1 MAALVGGGKCHYDDV
16 AKAHPPAPSRK
27 WGDSVS
33 PKEIL
38 AWIRQEA
45 VRAVDLRFMDFPGS
59 WKHFTIPSERL
70 DEGSFEDGFGFDASS
85 VRGWQKINESDMLVV
100 PVPESAFIDPFRQEK
115 TLNLFCN
122 ILDPITR
129 EDYSRDPRNVARKAE
144 VYLRS
149 TGVADTACFGPETEF
164 FIFDHVRF
172 DQNRHSAFHY
182 LDSAEGQWNSGLDSR
197 PNQGNTIRHREGY
210 FPCPP
215 TDSHHDLR
223 SEMMR
228 CMIDSGMTVEGH
240 HHEVASGGQGEIDLR
255 YDSLVRMADSVLKYK
270 YIVKSVAHKHGKSAT
285 FMPKPIF
292 EDNGSGMH
300 VNASLWREGRNL
312 FAGSAYAGVSE
323 LGMHAIGGLLKHARA
338 LCAITNPTTNSY
350 KRLVP
355 GFDAPTTISYS
366 SQNRS
371 AAVRIP
377 VYCAKAQSRRLEYRC
392 PDASANPYLSFAA
405 MLMAM
410 LDGVIN
416 RIDPGEPLDR
426 NIYDLEPEVLKNL
439 PRLPATL
446 DEALTALEKDH
457 EFLIRGDVFTED
469 VLTTWIRDKRE
480 REVDSIRAR
489 PHPFEF
495 NLYYDV

>member
-1 MAALVGGGKCHYDDV
+1 MHVT
-16 AKAHPPAPSRK
+16 
-27 WGDSVS
+27 
-33 PKEIL
+33 PKEVL

-45 VRAVDLRFMDFPGS
+45 GRAVDLRFMDFPGS

-70 DEGSFEDGFGFDASS
+70 DEASFEDGFGFDASS
-85 VRGWQKINESDMLVV
+85 VRGWQQINESDMLVL
-100 PVPESAFIDPFRQEK
+100 PVAESAFIDPFRQER
-115 TLNLFCN
+115 TLNMFCN

-129 EDYSRDPRNVARKAE
+129 EDYTRDPRNVARKAE
-144 VYLRS
+144 VYMRS
-149 TGVADTACFGPETEF
+149 TGIADTAFFGPELEF
-164 FIFDHVRF
+164 FVFDDVRF
-172 DQNRHSAFHY
+172 DQNRHSAFYY
-182 LDSAEGQWNSGLDSR
+182 LDSNEGQWNTGKSQE
-197 PNQGNTIRHREGY
+197 PNLGHKIRYREGY

-215 TDSHHDLR
+215 SDSHHDLR

-228 CMIDSGMTVEGH
+228 CMIDSGIQVEGH

-255 YDSLVRMADSVLKYK
+255 YDSLVRMADAVLKYK
-270 YIVKSVAHKHGKSAT
+270 SIVKSVAQKNGKTAT

-300 VNASLWREGRNL
+300 VHASLWQDGRNL
-312 FAGSAYAGVSE
+312 FAGSSYAGISE

-338 LCAITNPTTNSY
+338 LSAITNPTTNSY

-366 SQNRS
+366 SRNRS

-377 VYCAKAQSRRLEYRC
+377 VYSSKPQARRIEYRC
-392 PDASANPYLSFAA
+392 PDGSANPYLAFSA

-426 NIYDLEPEVLKNL
+426 NIYDLGPEVLKGL
-439 PRLPATL
+439 PGLPL
-446 DEALTALEKDH
+446 SLEESLLALEVDH
-457 EFLIRGDVFTED
+457 DFLMRGDVFTED
-469 VLTTWIRDKRE
+469 VLSTWIRDKRE
-480 REVDSIRAR
+480 QEVNAIRTR

-495 NLYYDV
+495 HLYYDV

>member
-1 MAALVGGGKCHYDDV
+1 MT
-16 AKAHPPAPSRK
+16 
-27 WGDSVS
+27 
-33 PKEIL
+33 PKEVL

-70 DEGSFEDGFGFDASS
+70 DEASFEDGFGFDASS
-85 VRGWQKINESDMLVV
+85 VRGWQQINESDMLVL
-100 PVPESAFIDPFRQEK
+100 PVSESAFIDPFRQER
-115 TLNLFCN
+115 TLNMFCN

-129 EDYSRDPRNVARKAE
+129 EDYTRDPRNVARKAE
-144 VYLRS
+144 VYMRS
-149 TGVADTACFGPETEF
+149 TGIADTAFFGPELEF
-164 FIFDHVRF
+164 FVFDDVRF
-172 DQNRHSAFHY
+172 DQTRNSAFYY
-182 LDSAEGQWNSGLDSR
+182 LDSNEGQWNTGKSQE
-197 PNQGNTIRHREGY
+197 PNLSHKIRYREGY

-215 TDSHHDLR
+215 SDSHHDLR

-228 CMIDSGMTVEGH
+228 CMIDSGIQVEGH

-255 YDSLVRMADSVLKYK
+255 YDSLVRMADAVLKYK
-270 YIVKSVAHKHGKSAT
+270 YIVKSVAHKNGKTAT
-285 FMPKPIF
+285 FMPKPIY

-300 VNASLWREGRNL
+300 VHASLWQDGRNL
-312 FAGSAYAGVSE
+312 FAGSSYAGISE

-338 LCAITNPTTNSY
+338 LSAITNPTTNSY

-366 SQNRS
+366 SRNRS

-377 VYCAKAQSRRLEYRC
+377 VYSARPQARRIEYRC
-392 PDASANPYLSFAA
+392 PDGSANPYLAFSA

-426 NIYDLEPEVLKNL
+426 NIYDLGPEVLKGL
-439 PRLPATL
+439 PGLPL
-446 DEALTALEKDH
+446 SLEEALLALEVDH
-457 EFLIRGDVFTED
+457 DFLMRGDVFTED
-469 VLTTWIRDKRE
+469 VLSTWIRDKRE
-480 REVDSIRAR
+480 QEVNAIRTR

-495 NLYYDV
+495 HLYYDV

>member
-1 MAALVGGGKCHYDDV
+1 MT
-16 AKAHPPAPSRK
+16 
-27 WGDSVS
+27 
-33 PKEIL
+33 PKEVL

-70 DEGSFEDGFGFDASS
+70 DEASFEDGFGFDASS
-85 VRGWQKINESDMLVV
+85 VRGWQQINESDMLVL
-100 PVPESAFIDPFRQEK
+100 PVSESAFIDPFRQER
-115 TLNLFCN
+115 TLNMFCN

-129 EDYSRDPRNVARKAE
+129 EDYTRDPRNVARKAE
-144 VYLRS
+144 VYMRS
-149 TGVADTACFGPETEF
+149 TGIADTAFFGPELEF
-164 FIFDHVRF
+164 FVFDDVRF
-172 DQNRHSAFHY
+172 DQTRNSAFYY
-182 LDSAEGQWNSGLDSR
+182 LDSNEGQWNTGKSQE
-197 PNQGNTIRHREGY
+197 PNLGHKIRYREGY

-215 TDSHHDLR
+215 SDSHHDLR

-228 CMIDSGMTVEGH
+228 CMIDSGIQVEGH

-255 YDSLVRMADSVLKYK
+255 YDSLVRMADAVLKYK
-270 YIVKSVAHKHGKSAT
+270 YIVKSVAHKNGKTAT
-285 FMPKPIF
+285 FMPKPIY

-300 VNASLWREGRNL
+300 VHASLWQDGRNL
-312 FAGSAYAGVSE
+312 FAGASYAGISE

-338 LCAITNPTTNSY
+338 LSAITNPTTNSY

-366 SQNRS
+366 SRNRS

-377 VYCAKAQSRRLEYRC
+377 VYSARPQARRIEYRC
-392 PDASANPYLSFAA
+392 PDGSANPYLAFSA

-426 NIYDLEPEVLKNL
+426 NIYDLGPEVLKGL
-439 PRLPATL
+439 PGLPL
-446 DEALTALEKDH
+446 SLEEALLALEVDH
-457 EFLIRGDVFTED
+457 DFLMRGDVFTED
-469 VLTTWIRDKRE
+469 VLSTWIRDKRE
-480 REVDSIRAR
+480 QEVNAIRTR

-495 NLYYDV
+495 HLYYDV

>member
-1 MAALVGGGKCHYDDV
+1 VT
-16 AKAHPPAPSRK
+16 
-27 WGDSVS
+27 
-33 PKEIL
+33 PKEVL

-70 DEGSFEDGFGFDASS
+70 DEASFEDGFGFDASS
-85 VRGWQKINESDMLVV
+85 VRGWQQINESDMLVL
-100 PVPESAFIDPFRQEK
+100 PVSESAFIDPFRQER
-115 TLNLFCN
+115 TLNMFCN

-129 EDYSRDPRNVARKAE
+129 EDYTRDPRNVARKAE
-144 VYLRS
+144 VYMRS
-149 TGVADTACFGPETEF
+149 TGIADTAFFGPELEF
-164 FIFDHVRF
+164 FVFDDVRF
-172 DQNRHSAFHY
+172 DQTRNSAFYY
-182 LDSAEGQWNSGLDSR
+182 LDSNEGQWNTGKSQE
-197 PNQGNTIRHREGY
+197 PNLGHKIRYREGY

-215 TDSHHDLR
+215 SDSHHDLR

-228 CMIDSGMTVEGH
+228 CMIDSGIQVEGH

-255 YDSLVRMADSVLKYK
+255 YDSLVRMADAVLKYK
-270 YIVKSVAHKHGKSAT
+270 YIVKSVAHKNGKTAT
-285 FMPKPIF
+285 FMPKPIY

-300 VNASLWREGRNL
+300 VHASLWQDGRNL
-312 FAGSAYAGVSE
+312 FAGSSYAGISE
-323 LGMHAIGGLLKHARA
+323 LGMYAIGGLLKHARA
-338 LCAITNPTTNSY
+338 LSAITNPTTNSY

-366 SQNRS
+366 SRNRS

-377 VYCAKAQSRRLEYRC
+377 VYSARPQARRIEYRC
-392 PDASANPYLSFAA
+392 PDGSANPYLAFSA

-426 NIYDLEPEVLKNL
+426 NIYDLGPEVLKGL
-439 PRLPATL
+439 PGLPL
-446 DEALTALEKDH
+446 SLEEALLALEVDH
-457 EFLIRGDVFTED
+457 DFLMRGDVFTED
-469 VLTTWIRDKRE
+469 VLSTWIRDKRE
-480 REVDSIRAR
+480 QEVNAIRTR

-495 NLYYDV
+495 HLYYDV

>member
-1 MAALVGGGKCHYDDV
+1 MT
-16 AKAHPPAPSRK
+16 
-27 WGDSVS
+27 
-33 PKEIL
+33 PKEVL

-70 DEGSFEDGFGFDASS
+70 DEASFEDGFGFDASS
-85 VRGWQKINESDMLVV
+85 VRGWQQINESDMLVL
-100 PVPESAFIDPFRQEK
+100 PVSESAFIDPFRQER
-115 TLNLFCN
+115 TLNMFCN

-129 EDYSRDPRNVARKAE
+129 EDYTRDPRNVARKAE
-144 VYLRS
+144 VYMRS
-149 TGVADTACFGPETEF
+149 TGIADTAFFGPELEF
-164 FIFDHVRF
+164 FVFDDVRF
-172 DQNRHSAFHY
+172 DQTRNSAFYY
-182 LDSAEGQWNSGLDSR
+182 LDSNEGQWNAGKSQE
-197 PNQGNTIRHREGY
+197 PNLGHKIRYREGY

-215 TDSHHDLR
+215 SDSHHDLR

-228 CMIDSGMTVEGH
+228 CMIDSGIQVEGH

-255 YDSLVRMADSVLKYK
+255 YDSLVRMADAVLKYK
-270 YIVKSVAHKHGKSAT
+270 YIVKSVAHKNGKTAT
-285 FMPKPIF
+285 FMPKPIY

-300 VNASLWREGRNL
+300 VHASLWQDGRNL
-312 FAGSAYAGVSE
+312 FAGSSYAGISE

-338 LCAITNPTTNSY
+338 LSAITNPTTNSY

-366 SQNRS
+366 SRNRS

-377 VYCAKAQSRRLEYRC
+377 VYSARPQARRIEYRC
-392 PDASANPYLSFAA
+392 PDGSANPYLAFSA

-426 NIYDLEPEVLKNL
+426 NIYDLGPEVLKGL
-439 PRLPATL
+439 PGLPL
-446 DEALTALEKDH
+446 SLEEALLALEVDH
-457 EFLIRGDVFTED
+457 DFLMRGDVFTED
-469 VLTTWIRDKRE
+469 VLSTWIRDKRE
-480 REVDSIRAR
+480 QEVNAIRTR

-495 NLYYDV
+495 HLYYDV

>member
-1 MAALVGGGKCHYDDV
+1 MHVT
-16 AKAHPPAPSRK
+16 
-27 WGDSVS
+27 
-33 PKEIL
+33 PKEVL

-70 DEGSFEDGFGFDASS
+70 DEASFEDGFGFDASS
-85 VRGWQKINESDMLVV
+85 VRGWQQINESDMLVL
-100 PVPESAFIDPFRQEK
+100 PVSESAFIDPFRQER
-115 TLNLFCN
+115 TLNMFCN

-129 EDYSRDPRNVARKAE
+129 EDYTRDPRNVARKAE
-144 VYLRS
+144 VYMRS
-149 TGVADTACFGPETEF
+149 TGIADTAFFGPELEF
-164 FIFDHVRF
+164 FVFDDVRF
-172 DQNRHSAFHY
+172 DQTRNSAFYY
-182 LDSAEGQWNSGLDSR
+182 LDSNEGQWNTGKSQE
-197 PNQGNTIRHREGY
+197 PNLGHKIRYREGY

-215 TDSHHDLR
+215 SDSHHDLR

-228 CMIDSGMTVEGH
+228 CMIDSGIQVEGH

-255 YDSLVRMADSVLKYK
+255 YDSLVRMADAVLKYK
-270 YIVKSVAHKHGKSAT
+270 YIVKSVAHKNGKTAT
-285 FMPKPIF
+285 FMPKPIY

-300 VNASLWREGRNL
+300 VHASLWQDGRNL
-312 FAGSAYAGVSE
+312 FAGSSYAGISE
-323 LGMHAIGGLLKHARA
+323 LGMYAIGGLLKHARA
-338 LCAITNPTTNSY
+338 LSAITNPTTNSY

-366 SQNRS
+366 SRNRS

-377 VYCAKAQSRRLEYRC
+377 VYSARPQARRIEYRC
-392 PDASANPYLSFAA
+392 PDGSANPYLAFSA

-426 NIYDLEPEVLKNL
+426 NIYDLGPEVLKGL
-439 PRLPATL
+439 PGLPL
-446 DEALTALEKDH
+446 SLEEALLALEVDH
-457 EFLIRGDVFTED
+457 DFLMRGDVFTED
-469 VLTTWIRDKRE
+469 VLSTWIRDKRE
-480 REVDSIRAR
+480 QEVNAIRTR

-495 NLYYDV
+495 HLYYDV

>member
-1 MAALVGGGKCHYDDV
+1 MT
-16 AKAHPPAPSRK
+16 
-27 WGDSVS
+27 
-33 PKEIL
+33 PKEVL

-70 DEGSFEDGFGFDASS
+70 DEASFEDGFGFDASS
-85 VRGWQKINESDMLVV
+85 VRGWQQINESDMLVL
-100 PVPESAFIDPFRQEK
+100 PVSESAFIDPFRQER
-115 TLNLFCN
+115 TLNMFCN

-129 EDYSRDPRNVARKAE
+129 EDYTRDPRNVARKAE
-144 VYLRS
+144 VYMRS
-149 TGVADTACFGPETEF
+149 TGIADTAFFGPELEF
-164 FIFDHVRF
+164 FVFDDVRF
-172 DQNRHSAFHY
+172 DQTRNSAFYY
-182 LDSAEGQWNSGLDSR
+182 LDSNEGQWNTGKSQE
-197 PNQGNTIRHREGY
+197 PNLGHKIRYREGY

-215 TDSHHDLR
+215 SDSHHDLR

-228 CMIDSGMTVEGH
+228 CMIDSGIQVEGH

-255 YDSLVRMADSVLKYK
+255 YDSLVRMADAVLKYK
-270 YIVKSVAHKHGKSAT
+270 YIVKSVAHKNGKTAT
-285 FMPKPIF
+285 FMPKPIY

-300 VNASLWREGRNL
+300 VHASLWQDGRNL
-312 FAGSAYAGVSE
+312 FAGSSYAGISE

-338 LCAITNPTTNSY
+338 LSAITNPTTNSY

-366 SQNRS
+366 SRNRS

-377 VYCAKAQSRRLEYRC
+377 VYSARPQARRIEYRC
-392 PDASANPYLSFAA
+392 PDGSANPYLAFSA

-426 NIYDLEPEVLKNL
+426 NIYDLGPEVLKGL
-439 PRLPATL
+439 PGLPL
-446 DEALTALEKDH
+446 SLEEALLALEVDH
-457 EFLIRGDVFTED
+457 DFLMRGDVFTED
-469 VLTTWIRDKRE
+469 VLSTWIRDKRE
-480 REVDSIRAR
+480 QEVSAIRTR

-495 NLYYDV
+495 HLYYDV

>member
-1 MAALVGGGKCHYDDV
+1 MT
-16 AKAHPPAPSRK
+16 
-27 WGDSVS
+27 
-33 PKEIL
+33 PKEVL

-70 DEGSFEDGFGFDASS
+70 DEASFEDGFGFDASS
-85 VRGWQKINESDMLVV
+85 VRGWQQINESDMLVL
-100 PVPESAFIDPFRQEK
+100 PVSESAFIDPFRQER
-115 TLNLFCN
+115 TLNMFCN

-129 EDYSRDPRNVARKAE
+129 EDYTRDPRNVARKAE
-144 VYLRS
+144 VYMRS
-149 TGVADTACFGPETEF
+149 TGIADTAFFGPELEF
-164 FIFDHVRF
+164 FVFDDVRF
-172 DQNRHSAFHY
+172 DQTRNSAFYY
-182 LDSAEGQWNSGLDSR
+182 LDSNEGQWNTGKSQE
-197 PNQGNTIRHREGY
+197 PNLGHKIRYREGY

-215 TDSHHDLR
+215 SDSHHDLR

-228 CMIDSGMTVEGH
+228 CMIDSGIQVEGH

-255 YDSLVRMADSVLKYK
+255 YDSLVRMADAVLKYK
-270 YIVKSVAHKHGKSAT
+270 YIVKSVAHKNGKTAT
-285 FMPKPIF
+285 FMPKPIY

-300 VNASLWREGRNL
+300 VHASLWQDGRNL
-312 FAGSAYAGVSE
+312 FAGSSYAGISE

-338 LCAITNPTTNSY
+338 LSAITNPTPNSY

-366 SQNRS
+366 SRNRS

-377 VYCAKAQSRRLEYRC
+377 VYSARPQARRIEYRC
-392 PDASANPYLSFAA
+392 PDGSANPYLAFSA

-426 NIYDLEPEVLKNL
+426 NIYDLGPEVLKGL
-439 PRLPATL
+439 PGLPL
-446 DEALTALEKDH
+446 SLEEALLALEVDH
-457 EFLIRGDVFTED
+457 DFLMRGDVFTED
-469 VLTTWIRDKRE
+469 VLSTWIRDKRE
-480 REVDSIRAR
+480 QEVNAIRTR

-495 NLYYDV
+495 HLYYDV

>member
-1 MAALVGGGKCHYDDV
+1 MT
-16 AKAHPPAPSRK
+16 
-27 WGDSVS
+27 
-33 PKEIL
+33 PKEVL

-70 DEGSFEDGFGFDASS
+70 DEASFEDGFGFDASS
-85 VRGWQKINESDMLVV
+85 VRGWQQINESDMLVL
-100 PVPESAFIDPFRQEK
+100 PVSESAFIDPFRQER
-115 TLNLFCN
+115 TLNMFCN

-129 EDYSRDPRNVARKAE
+129 EDYTRDPRNVARKAE
-144 VYLRS
+144 VYMRS
-149 TGVADTACFGPETEF
+149 TGIADTAFFGPELEF
-164 FIFDHVRF
+164 FVFDDVRF
-172 DQNRHSAFHY
+172 DQTRNSAFY
-182 LDSAEGQWNSGLDSR
+182 FLDSNEGQWNTGKSQE
-197 PNQGNTIRHREGY
+197 PNLGHKIRYREGY

-215 TDSHHDLR
+215 SDSHHDLR

-228 CMIDSGMTVEGH
+228 CMIDSGIQVEGH

-255 YDSLVRMADSVLKYK
+255 YDSLVRMADAVLKYK
-270 YIVKSVAHKHGKSAT
+270 YIVKSVAHKNGKTAT
-285 FMPKPIF
+285 FMPKPIY

-300 VNASLWREGRNL
+300 VHASLWQDGRNL
-312 FAGSAYAGVSE
+312 FAGSSYAGISE

-338 LCAITNPTTNSY
+338 LSAITNPTTNSY

-366 SQNRS
+366 SRNRS

-377 VYCAKAQSRRLEYRC
+377 VYSARPQARRIEYRC
-392 PDASANPYLSFAA
+392 PDGSANPYLAFSA

-426 NIYDLEPEVLKNL
+426 NIYDLGPEVLKGL
-439 PRLPATL
+439 PGLPL
-446 DEALTALEKDH
+446 SLEEALLALEVDH
-457 EFLIRGDVFTED
+457 DFLMRGDVFTED
-469 VLTTWIRDKRE
+469 VLSTWIRDKRE
-480 REVDSIRAR
+480 QEVNAIRTR

-495 NLYYDV
+495 HLYYDV

>member
-1 MAALVGGGKCHYDDV
+1 MT
-16 AKAHPPAPSRK
+16 
-27 WGDSVS
+27 
-33 PKEIL
+33 PKEVL

-70 DEGSFEDGFGFDASS
+70 DEASFEDGFGFDASS
-85 VRGWQKINESDMLVV
+85 VRGWQQINESDMLVL
-100 PVPESAFIDPFRQEK
+100 PVSESAFIDPFRQER
-115 TLNLFCN
+115 TLNMFCN

-129 EDYSRDPRNVARKAE
+129 EDYTRDPRNVARKAE
-144 VYLRS
+144 VYMRS
-149 TGVADTACFGPETEF
+149 TGIADTAFFGPELEF
-164 FIFDHVRF
+164 FVFDDVRF
-172 DQNRHSAFHY
+172 DQTRNSAFYY
-182 LDSAEGQWNSGLDSR
+182 LDSNEGQWNTGKSQE
-197 PNQGNTIRHREGY
+197 PNLGHKIRYREGY

-215 TDSHHDLR
+215 SDSHHDLR

-228 CMIDSGMTVEGH
+228 CMIDSGIQVEGH

-255 YDSLVRMADSVLKYK
+255 YDSLVRMADAVLKYK
-270 YIVKSVAHKHGKSAT
+270 YIVKSVAHKNGKTAT
-285 FMPKPIF
+285 FMPKPIY

-300 VNASLWREGRNL
+300 VHASLWQDGRNL
-312 FAGSAYAGVSE
+312 FAGSSYAGISE

-338 LCAITNPTTNSY
+338 LSAITNPTTNSY

-366 SQNRS
+366 SRNRS

-377 VYCAKAQSRRLEYRC
+377 VYSARPQARRIEYRC
-392 PDASANPYLSFAA
+392 PDGSANPYLAFSA

-426 NIYDLEPEVLKNL
+426 NIYDLGPEVLKGL
-439 PRLPATL
+439 PGLPL
-446 DEALTALEKDH
+446 SLEEALLALEVDH
-457 EFLIRGDVFTED
+457 DFLMRGDVFTED
-469 VLTTWIRDKRE
+469 VLSTWIRDKRE
-480 REVDSIRAR
+480 QEVNAIRTR

-495 NLYYDV
+495 HLYYDV

>member
-1 MAALVGGGKCHYDDV
+1 MT
-16 AKAHPPAPSRK
+16 
-27 WGDSVS
+27 
-33 PKEIL
+33 PKEVL

-70 DEGSFEDGFGFDASS
+70 DEASFEDGFGFDASS
-85 VRGWQKINESDMLVV
+85 VRGWQQINESDMLVL
-100 PVPESAFIDPFRQEK
+100 PVSESAFIDPFRQER
-115 TLNLFCN
+115 TLNMFCN

-129 EDYSRDPRNVARKAE
+129 EDYTRDPRNVARKAE
-144 VYLRS
+144 VYMRS
-149 TGVADTACFGPETEF
+149 TGIADTAFFGPELEF
-164 FIFDHVRF
+164 FVFDDVRF
-172 DQNRHSAFHY
+172 DQTRNSAFYY
-182 LDSAEGQWNSGLDSR
+182 LDSNEGQWNTGKSQE
-197 PNQGNTIRHREGY
+197 PNLGHKIRYREGY

-215 TDSHHDLR
+215 SDSHHDLR

-228 CMIDSGMTVEGH
+228 CMIDSGIQIEGH

-255 YDSLVRMADSVLKYK
+255 YDSLVRMADAVLKYK
-270 YIVKSVAHKHGKSAT
+270 YIVKSVAHKNGKTAT
-285 FMPKPIF
+285 FMPKPIY

-300 VNASLWREGRNL
+300 VHASLWQDGRNL
-312 FAGSAYAGVSE
+312 FAGSSYAGISE

-338 LCAITNPTTNSY
+338 LSAITNPTTNSY

-366 SQNRS
+366 SRNRS

-377 VYCAKAQSRRLEYRC
+377 VYSARPQARRIEYRC
-392 PDASANPYLSFAA
+392 PDGSANPYLAFSA

-426 NIYDLEPEVLKNL
+426 NIYDLGPEVLKGL
-439 PRLPATL
+439 PGLPL
-446 DEALTALEKDH
+446 SLEEALLALEVDH
-457 EFLIRGDVFTED
+457 DFLMRGDVFTED
-469 VLTTWIRDKRE
+469 VLSTWIRDKRE
-480 REVDSIRAR
+480 QEVNAIRTR

-495 NLYYDV
+495 HLYYDV

>member
-1 MAALVGGGKCHYDDV
+1 VT
-16 AKAHPPAPSRK
+16 
-27 WGDSVS
+27 
-33 PKEIL
+33 PKEVL

-70 DEGSFEDGFGFDASS
+70 DEASFEDGFGFDASS
-85 VRGWQKINESDMLVV
+85 VRGWQQINESDMLVL
-100 PVPESAFIDPFRQEK
+100 PVSESAFIDPFRQER
-115 TLNLFCN
+115 TLNMFCN

-129 EDYSRDPRNVARKAE
+129 EDYTRDPRNVARKAE
-144 VYLRS
+144 VYMRS
-149 TGVADTACFGPETEF
+149 TGIADTAFFGPELEF
-164 FIFDHVRF
+164 FVFDDVRF
-172 DQNRHSAFHY
+172 DQTRNSAFYY
-182 LDSAEGQWNSGLDSR
+182 LDSNEGQWNTGKSQE
-197 PNQGNTIRHREGY
+197 PNLGHKIRYREGY

-215 TDSHHDLR
+215 SDSHHDLR

-228 CMIDSGMTVEGH
+228 CMIDSGIQVEGH

-255 YDSLVRMADSVLKYK
+255 YDSLVRMADAVLKYK
-270 YIVKSVAHKHGKSAT
+270 YIVKSVAHKNGKTAT
-285 FMPKPIF
+285 FMPKPIY

-300 VNASLWREGRNL
+300 VHASLWQDGRNL
-312 FAGSAYAGVSE
+312 FAGSSYAGISE

-338 LCAITNPTTNSY
+338 LSAITNPTTNSY

-366 SQNRS
+366 SRNRS

-377 VYCAKAQSRRLEYRC
+377 VYSARPQARRIEYRC
-392 PDASANPYLSFAA
+392 PDGSANPYLAFSA

-426 NIYDLEPEVLKNL
+426 NIYDLGPEVLKGL
-439 PRLPATL
+439 PGLPL
-446 DEALTALEKDH
+446 SLEEALLALEVDH
-457 EFLIRGDVFTED
+457 DFLMRGDVFTED
-469 VLTTWIRDKRE
+469 VLSTWIRDKRE
-480 REVDSIRAR
+480 QEVNAIRTR

-495 NLYYDV
+495 HLYYDV

>member
-1 MAALVGGGKCHYDDV
+1 MT
-16 AKAHPPAPSRK
+16 
-27 WGDSVS
+27 
-33 PKEIL
+33 PKEVL

-70 DEGSFEDGFGFDASS
+70 DEASFEDGFGFDASS
-85 VRGWQKINESDMLVV
+85 VRGWQQINESDMLVL
-100 PVPESAFIDPFRQEK
+100 PVSESAFIDPFRQER
-115 TLNLFCN
+115 TLNMFCN

-129 EDYSRDPRNVARKAE
+129 EDYTRDPRNVARKAE
-144 VYLRS
+144 VYMRS
-149 TGVADTACFGPETEF
+149 TGIADTAFFGPELEF
-164 FIFDHVRF
+164 FVFDDVRF
-172 DQNRHSAFHY
+172 DQTRNAAFYY
-182 LDSAEGQWNSGLDSR
+182 LDSNEGQWNTGKSQE
-197 PNQGNTIRHREGY
+197 PNLGHKIRYREGY

-215 TDSHHDLR
+215 SDSHHDLR

-228 CMIDSGMTVEGH
+228 CMIDSGIQVEGH

-255 YDSLVRMADSVLKYK
+255 YDSLVRMADAVLKYK
-270 YIVKSVAHKHGKSAT
+270 YIVKSVAHKNGKTAT
-285 FMPKPIF
+285 FMPKPIY

-300 VNASLWREGRNL
+300 VHASLWQDGRNL
-312 FAGSAYAGVSE
+312 FAGSSYAGISE

-338 LCAITNPTTNSY
+338 LSAITNPTTNSY

-366 SQNRS
+366 SRNRS

-377 VYCAKAQSRRLEYRC
+377 VYSARPQARRIEYRC
-392 PDASANPYLSFAA
+392 PDGSANPYLAFSA

-426 NIYDLEPEVLKNL
+426 NIYDLGPEVLKGL
-439 PRLPATL
+439 PGLPL
-446 DEALTALEKDH
+446 SLEEALLALEVDH
-457 EFLIRGDVFTED
+457 DFLMRGDVFTED
-469 VLTTWIRDKRE
+469 VLSTWIRDKRE
-480 REVDSIRAR
+480 QEVNAIRTR

-495 NLYYDV
+495 HLYYDV

>member
-1 MAALVGGGKCHYDDV
+1 MT
-16 AKAHPPAPSRK
+16 
-27 WGDSVS
+27 
-33 PKEIL
+33 PKEVL

-70 DEGSFEDGFGFDASS
+70 DEASFEDGFGFDASS
-85 VRGWQKINESDMLVV
+85 VRGWQQINESDMLVL
-100 PVPESAFIDPFRQEK
+100 PVSESAFIDPFRQER
-115 TLNLFCN
+115 TLNMFCN

-129 EDYSRDPRNVARKAE
+129 EDYTRDPRNVARKAE
-144 VYLRS
+144 VYMRS
-149 TGVADTACFGPETEF
+149 TGIADTAFFGPELEF
-164 FIFDHVRF
+164 FVFDDVRF
-172 DQNRHSAFHY
+172 DQTRNSAFYY
-182 LDSAEGQWNSGLDSR
+182 LDSNEGQWNTGKSQE
-197 PNQGNTIRHREGY
+197 PNLGHKIRYREGY

-215 TDSHHDLR
+215 SDSHHDLR

-228 CMIDSGMTVEGH
+228 CMIDSGIQVEGH

-255 YDSLVRMADSVLKYK
+255 YDSLVRMADAVLKYK
-270 YIVKSVAHKHGKSAT
+270 YIVKSVAHKNGKTAT
-285 FMPKPIF
+285 FMPKPIY

-300 VNASLWREGRNL
+300 VHASLWQDGRNL
-312 FAGSAYAGVSE
+312 FAGSSYAGISE

-338 LCAITNPTTNSY
+338 LSAITNPTTNSY

-366 SQNRS
+366 SRNRS

-377 VYCAKAQSRRLEYRC
+377 VYSARPQARRIEYRC
-392 PDASANPYLSFAA
+392 PDGSANPYLAFSA

-426 NIYDLEPEVLKNL
+426 NIYDLGPEVLKGL
-439 PRLPATL
+439 PGLPL
-446 DEALTALEKDH
+446 SLEEALLALEVDH
-457 EFLIRGDVFTED
+457 DFLMRGDVFTED
-469 VLTTWIRDKRE
+469 VLSTWIRDKRE
-480 REVDSIRAR
+480 QEVNAIRTR

-495 NLYYDV
+495 HLYYEV

>member
-1 MAALVGGGKCHYDDV
+1 MT
-16 AKAHPPAPSRK
+16 
-27 WGDSVS
+27 
-33 PKEIL
+33 PKEVL

-70 DEGSFEDGFGFDASS
+70 DEASFEDGFGFDASS
-85 VRGWQKINESDMLVV
+85 VRGWQQINESDMLVL
-100 PVPESAFIDPFRQEK
+100 PVSESAFIDPFRQER
-115 TLNLFCN
+115 TLNMFCN

-129 EDYSRDPRNVARKAE
+129 EDYTRDPRNVARKAE
-144 VYLRS
+144 VYMRS
-149 TGVADTACFGPETEF
+149 TGIADTAFFGPELEF
-164 FIFDHVRF
+164 FVFDDVRF
-172 DQNRHSAFHY
+172 DQTRNSAFYY
-182 LDSAEGQWNSGLDSR
+182 LDSNEGQWNTGKSQE
-197 PNQGNTIRHREGY
+197 PNLGHKIRYREGY

-215 TDSHHDLR
+215 SDSHHDLR

-228 CMIDSGMTVEGH
+228 CMIDSGIQVEGH

-255 YDSLVRMADSVLKYK
+255 YDSLVRMADAVLKYK
-270 YIVKSVAHKHGKSAT
+270 YIVKSVAHKNGKTAT
-285 FMPKPIF
+285 FMPKPIY

-300 VNASLWREGRNL
+300 VHASLWQDGRNL
-312 FAGSAYAGVSE
+312 FAGSSYAGISE

-338 LCAITNPTTNSY
+338 LSAITNPTTNSY

-366 SQNRS
+366 SRNRS

-377 VYCAKAQSRRLEYRC
+377 VYSARPQARRIEYRC
-392 PDASANPYLSFAA
+392 PDGSANPYLAFSA

-426 NIYDLEPEVLKNL
+426 NIYDLGPEVLKGL
-439 PRLPATL
+439 PGLPL
-446 DEALTALEKDH
+446 SLEEALQALEVDH
-457 EFLIRGDVFTED
+457 DFLMRGDVFTED
-469 VLTTWIRDKRE
+469 VLSTWIRDKRE
-480 REVDSIRAR
+480 QEVNAIRTR

-495 NLYYDV
+495 HLYYDV

>member
-1 MAALVGGGKCHYDDV
+1 MT
-16 AKAHPPAPSRK
+16 
-27 WGDSVS
+27 
-33 PKEIL
+33 PKEVL

-70 DEGSFEDGFGFDASS
+70 DESSFEDGFGFDASS
-85 VRGWQKINESDMLVV
+85 VRGWQQINESDMLVL
-100 PVPESAFIDPFRQEK
+100 PVSESAFIDPFRQER
-115 TLNLFCN
+115 TLNMFCN

-129 EDYSRDPRNVARKAE
+129 EDYTRDPRNVARKAE
-144 VYLRS
+144 VYMRS
-149 TGVADTACFGPETEF
+149 TGIADTAFFGPELEF
-164 FIFDHVRF
+164 FVFDDVRF
-172 DQNRHSAFHY
+172 DQTRNSAFYY
-182 LDSAEGQWNSGLDSR
+182 LDSNEGQWNTGKSQE
-197 PNQGNTIRHREGY
+197 PNLGHKIRYREGY

-215 TDSHHDLR
+215 SDSHHDLR

-228 CMIDSGMTVEGH
+228 CMIDSGIQVEGH

-255 YDSLVRMADSVLKYK
+255 YDSLVRMADAVLKYK
-270 YIVKSVAHKHGKSAT
+270 YIVKSVAHKNGKTAT
-285 FMPKPIF
+285 FMPKPIY

-300 VNASLWREGRNL
+300 VHASLWQDGRNL
-312 FAGSAYAGVSE
+312 FAGSSYAGISE

-338 LCAITNPTTNSY
+338 LSAITNPTTNSY

-366 SQNRS
+366 SRNRS

-377 VYCAKAQSRRLEYRC
+377 VYSARPQARRIEYRC
-392 PDASANPYLSFAA
+392 PDGSANPYLAFSA

-426 NIYDLEPEVLKNL
+426 NIYDLGPEVLKGL
-439 PRLPATL
+439 PGLPL
-446 DEALTALEKDH
+446 SLEEALLALEVDH
-457 EFLIRGDVFTED
+457 DFLMRGDVFTED
-469 VLTTWIRDKRE
+469 VLSTWIRDKRE
-480 REVDSIRAR
+480 QEVNAIRTR

-495 NLYYDV
+495 HLYYDV

>member
-1 MAALVGGGKCHYDDV
+1 MHVT
-16 AKAHPPAPSRK
+16 
-27 WGDSVS
+27 
-33 PKEIL
+33 PKEVL

-70 DEGSFEDGFGFDASS
+70 DEASFEDGFGFDASS
-85 VRGWQKINESDMLVV
+85 VRGWQQINESDMLVL
-100 PVPESAFIDPFRQEK
+100 PVSESAFIDPFRQER
-115 TLNLFCN
+115 TLNMFCN

-129 EDYSRDPRNVARKAE
+129 EDYTRDPRNVARKAE
-144 VYLRS
+144 VYMRS
-149 TGVADTACFGPETEF
+149 TGIADTAFFGPELEF
-164 FIFDHVRF
+164 FVFDDVRF
-172 DQNRHSAFHY
+172 DQTRNSAFYY
-182 LDSAEGQWNSGLDSR
+182 LDSNEGQWNTGKSQE
-197 PNQGNTIRHREGY
+197 PNLGHKIRYREGY

-215 TDSHHDLR
+215 SDSHHDLR

-228 CMIDSGMTVEGH
+228 CMIDSGIQVEGH

-255 YDSLVRMADSVLKYK
+255 YDSLVRMADAVLKYK
-270 YIVKSVAHKHGKSAT
+270 YIVKSVAHKNGKTAT
-285 FMPKPIF
+285 FMPKPIY

-300 VNASLWREGRNL
+300 VHASLWQDGRNL
-312 FAGSAYAGVSE
+312 FAGSSYAGISE

-338 LCAITNPTTNSY
+338 LSAITNPTTNSY

-366 SQNRS
+366 SRNRS

-377 VYCAKAQSRRLEYRC
+377 VYSARPQARRIEYRC
-392 PDASANPYLSFAA
+392 PDGSANPYLAFSA

-426 NIYDLEPEVLKNL
+426 NIYDLGPEVLKGL
-439 PRLPATL
+439 PGLPL
-446 DEALTALEKDH
+446 SLEEALLALEVDH
-457 EFLIRGDVFTED
+457 DFLMRGDVFTED
-469 VLTTWIRDKRE
+469 VLSTWIRDKRE
-480 REVDSIRAR
+480 QEVNAIRTR

-495 NLYYDV
+495 HLYYDV

>member
-1 MAALVGGGKCHYDDV
+1 VT
-16 AKAHPPAPSRK
+16 
-27 WGDSVS
+27 
-33 PKEIL
+33 PKEVL

-70 DEGSFEDGFGFDASS
+70 DEASFEDGFGFDASS
-85 VRGWQKINESDMLVV
+85 VRGWQQINESDMLVL
-100 PVPESAFIDPFRQEK
+100 PVSESAFIDPFRQER
-115 TLNLFCN
+115 TLNMFCN

-129 EDYSRDPRNVARKAE
+129 EDYTRDPRNVARKAE
-144 VYLRS
+144 VYMRS
-149 TGVADTACFGPETEF
+149 TGIADTAFFGPELEF
-164 FIFDHVRF
+164 FVFDDVRF
-172 DQNRHSAFHY
+172 DQTRNSAFYY
-182 LDSAEGQWNSGLDSR
+182 LDSNEGQWNTGKSQE
-197 PNQGNTIRHREGY
+197 PNLGHKIRYREGY

-215 TDSHHDLR
+215 SDSHHDLR

-228 CMIDSGMTVEGH
+228 CMIDSGIQVEGH

-255 YDSLVRMADSVLKYK
+255 YDSLVRMADAVLKYK
-270 YIVKSVAHKHGKSAT
+270 YIVKSVAHKNGKTAT
-285 FMPKPIF
+285 FMPKPIY

-300 VNASLWREGRNL
+300 VHASLWQDGRNL
-312 FAGSAYAGVSE
+312 FAGSSYAGISE

-338 LCAITNPTTNSY
+338 LSAITNSY

-366 SQNRS
+366 SRNRS

-377 VYCAKAQSRRLEYRC
+377 VYSARPQARRIEYRC
-392 PDASANPYLSFAA
+392 PDGSANPYLAFSA

-426 NIYDLEPEVLKNL
+426 NIYDLGPEVLKGL
-439 PRLPATL
+439 PGLPL
-446 DEALTALEKDH
+446 SLEEALLALEVDH
-457 EFLIRGDVFTED
+457 DFLMRGDVFTED
-469 VLTTWIRDKRE
+469 VLSTWIRDKRE
-480 REVDSIRAR
+480 QEVNAIRTR

-495 NLYYDV
+495 HLYYDV

>member
-1 MAALVGGGKCHYDDV
+1 MHVT
-16 AKAHPPAPSRK
+16 
-27 WGDSVS
+27 
-33 PKEIL
+33 PKEVL

-70 DEGSFEDGFGFDASS
+70 DEASFEDGFGFDASS
-85 VRGWQKINESDMLVV
+85 VRGWQQINESDMLVL
-100 PVPESAFIDPFRQEK
+100 PVSESAFIDPFRQER
-115 TLNLFCN
+115 TLNMFCN

-129 EDYSRDPRNVARKAE
+129 EDYTRDPRNVARKAE
-144 VYLRS
+144 VYMRS
-149 TGVADTACFGPETEF
+149 TGIADTAFFGPELEF
-164 FIFDHVRF
+164 FVFDDVRF
-172 DQNRHSAFHY
+172 DQTRNSAFYY
-182 LDSAEGQWNSGLDSR
+182 LDSNEGQWNTGKSQE
-197 PNQGNTIRHREGY
+197 PNLGHKIRYREGY

-215 TDSHHDLR
+215 SDSHHDLR

-228 CMIDSGMTVEGH
+228 CMIDSGIQVEGH

-255 YDSLVRMADSVLKYK
+255 YDSLVRMADAVLKYK
-270 YIVKSVAHKHGKSAT
+270 YIVKSVAHKNGKTAT
-285 FMPKPIF
+285 FMPKPIY

-300 VNASLWREGRNL
+300 VHTSLWQDGRNL
-312 FAGSAYAGVSE
+312 FAGSSYAGISE

-338 LCAITNPTTNSY
+338 LSAITNPTTNSY

-366 SQNRS
+366 SRNRS

-377 VYCAKAQSRRLEYRC
+377 VYSARPQARRIEYRC
-392 PDASANPYLSFAA
+392 PDGSANPYLAFSA

-426 NIYDLEPEVLKNL
+426 NIYDLGPEVLKGL
-439 PRLPATL
+439 PGLPL
-446 DEALTALEKDH
+446 SLEEALLALEVDH
-457 EFLIRGDVFTED
+457 DFLMRGDVFTED
-469 VLTTWIRDKRE
+469 VLSTWIRDKRE
-480 REVDSIRAR
+480 QEVNAIRTR

-495 NLYYDV
+495 HLYYDV

>member
-1 MAALVGGGKCHYDDV
+1 MT
-16 AKAHPPAPSRK
+16 
-27 WGDSVS
+27 
-33 PKEIL
+33 PKEVL

-70 DEGSFEDGFGFDASS
+70 DEASFEDGFGFDASS
-85 VRGWQKINESDMLVV
+85 VRGWQQINESDMLVL
-100 PVPESAFIDPFRQEK
+100 PVSESAFIDPFRQER
-115 TLNLFCN
+115 TLNMFCN

-129 EDYSRDPRNVARKAE
+129 EDYTRDPRNVARKAE
-144 VYLRS
+144 VYMRS
-149 TGVADTACFGPETEF
+149 TGIADTAFFGPELEF
-164 FIFDHVRF
+164 FVFDDVRF
-172 DQNRHSAFHY
+172 DQTRNSAFYY
-182 LDSAEGQWNSGLDSR
+182 LDSNEGQWNTGKSQE
-197 PNQGNTIRHREGY
+197 PNLGHKIRYREGY

-215 TDSHHDLR
+215 SDSHHDLR

-228 CMIDSGMTVEGH
+228 CMIDSGIQVEGH

-255 YDSLVRMADSVLKYK
+255 YDSLVRMADAVLKYK
-270 YIVKSVAHKHGKSAT
+270 YIVKSVAQKNGKTAT
-285 FMPKPIF
+285 FMPKPIY

-300 VNASLWREGRNL
+300 VHASLWQDGRNL
-312 FAGSAYAGVSE
+312 FAGSSYAGISE

-338 LCAITNPTTNSY
+338 LSAITNPTTNSY

-366 SQNRS
+366 SRNRS

-377 VYCAKAQSRRLEYRC
+377 VYSARPQARRIEYRC
-392 PDASANPYLSFAA
+392 PDGSANPYLAFSA

-426 NIYDLEPEVLKNL
+426 NIYDLGPEVLKGL
-439 PRLPATL
+439 PGLPL
-446 DEALTALEKDH
+446 SLEEALLALEVDH
-457 EFLIRGDVFTED
+457 DFLMRGDVFTED
-469 VLTTWIRDKRE
+469 VLSTWIRDKRE
-480 REVDSIRAR
+480 QEVNAIRTR

-495 NLYYDV
+495 HLYYDV